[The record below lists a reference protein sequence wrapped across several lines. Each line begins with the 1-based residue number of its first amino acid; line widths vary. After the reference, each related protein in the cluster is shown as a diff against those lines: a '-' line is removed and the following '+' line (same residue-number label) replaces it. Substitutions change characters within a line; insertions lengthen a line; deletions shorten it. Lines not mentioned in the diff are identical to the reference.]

1 MNAGAA
7 WVATSAVVAVSAAVQ
22 GMTGFGFAV
31 LAVPILVVLHDPRD
45 AVVLA
50 ALLSTV
56 GAVVMW
62 WRTRLEIRTGA
73 AAPLVVGGLAGL
85 PLGLLALHRF
95 DAAWLKLGA
104 GLVTLAF
111 GAALLVG
118 ALRRPLRWPID
129 QAGPGPAATAG
140 WRRLVTGIV
149 SGILAGSLGMPGP
162 PLMVL
167 LHHEGARKR
176 VYRATS
182 FAYFILI
189 YPVVAIGMIASGL
202 ASPAVLLSSVTH
214 LPALALGTLLGDVGH
229 DIIAQHRF
237 TLGVLGLLAAAGAM
251 SVLSGAWGVL
261 DLRGWP
267 W

>member
-1 MNAGAA
+1 MTGGATWA
-7 WVATSAVVAVSAAVQ
+7 ITSVVVAVSAAVQ

-50 ALLSTV
+50 ALLSTM
-56 GAVVMW
+56 GAIAMW
-62 WRTRLEIRTGA
+62 WRTRGEVRTGT

-85 PLGLLALHRF
+85 PLGLVALHRF
-95 DAAWLKLGA
+95 DAAWLKLAA

-111 GAALLVG
+111 GAALLAG
-118 ALRRPLRWPID
+118 ALRRPGRRAVEPAG
-129 QAGPGPAATAG
+129 AGPAG
-140 WRRLVTGIV
+140 WRRLATGVV
-149 SGILAGSLGMPGP
+149 SGVLAGSLGMPGP

-189 YPVVAIGMIASGL
+189 YPVVAAGMLASGL
-202 ASPAVLLSSVTH
+202 ASPGVLLASVTH

-229 DIIAQHRF
+229 DMITQHRF
-237 TLGVLGLLAAAGAM
+237 TLGVLALLAAAGAL
-251 SVLSGAWGVL
+251 SALSGAWGL
-261 DLRGWP
+261 LGGQG
-267 W
+267 